1 MVSAT
6 PAMEGTSNEY
16 VLITAGKPLD
26 VGLLLDSNAR
36 YLHADVS
43 ASRVLYM
50 CDKGGALPVLYED
63 VRYLL
68 ALRPDSLKGKLT
80 TLNVRRGCPIG

>member
-1 MVSAT
+1 
-6 PAMEGTSNEY
+6 MEDTSNKY
-16 VLITAGKPLD
+16 VLITAGEPLA

-36 YLHADVS
+36 CLQADVS

-68 ALRPDSLKGKLT
+68 ALRPDSLKWKLT
-80 TLNVRRGCPIG
+80 TLSVRHGCPIG

>member
-6 PAMEGTSNEY
+6 PAMEGTSNKY

-50 CDKGGALPVLYED
+50 RDKGGALPVLYED

-80 TLNVRRGCPIG
+80 TLNVRHGCPIG